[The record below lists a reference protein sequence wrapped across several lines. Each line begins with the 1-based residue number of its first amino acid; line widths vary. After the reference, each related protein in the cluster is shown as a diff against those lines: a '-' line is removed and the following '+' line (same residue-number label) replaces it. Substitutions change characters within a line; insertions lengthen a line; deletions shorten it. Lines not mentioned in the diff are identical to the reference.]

1 MVDHD
6 RLFKELITTFFV
18 EFIALFLPE
27 VMDYLEPNSVTFLD
41 KEVFTDVTAGERYE
55 TDLIAQVQFRGEPSF
70 FLIHLES
77 QAQAQSNFG
86 QRMFRYF
93 ARLYE
98 KYDLPI
104 YPIVLFSY
112 EQPRQPAPSQFGV
125 AFPDLRVLEFNYRVI
140 QLNQLNW
147 RDFLDRPNPVASA
160 LMAKMQIAPEDRARV
175 KAECLRLLVTLRL
188 DRARMQ
194 LISGFIDTYLRLNE
208 LEQQQ
213 FEAEFGRIE
222 PSKQEGVMEI
232 VTSWMEEGIRQGQA
246 EGSQREAQSFA
257 LRLLRRKFGEI
268 ASELEHQ
275 VRALSVTQL
284 EELGEATLDFSM
296 IADVVAW
303 LERLDNENNQ

>member
-1 MVDHD
+1 VVDHD

-27 VMDYLEPNSVTFLD
+27 VMDYLEPDSVTFLD

-55 TDLIAQVQFRGEPSF
+55 TDLIAQVRFRGEPSF

-77 QAQAQSNFG
+77 QAQAQSSFG
-86 QRMFRYF
+86 KRMFRYF
-93 ARLYE
+93 ARLHE

-112 EQPRQPAPSQFGV
+112 EQPRQLAPSQFGV
-125 AFPDLRVLEFNYRVI
+125 EFPDLRVLEFNYQLI

-160 LMAKMQIAPEDRARV
+160 LMAKMQIAPEERARV

-194 LISGFIDTYLRLNE
+194 LISGFIDTYLRLNA

-213 FEAEFGRIE
+213 FEAEIGRIE
-222 PSKQEGVMEI
+222 PSEQEGIMEI
-232 VTSWMEEGIRQGQA
+232 VTSWTEQGLQQ
-246 EGSQREAQSFA
+246 GVLNYT
-257 LRLLRRKFGEI
+257 LRLLKHKFGEI
-268 ASELEHQ
+268 DSEIETQ
-275 VRALSVTQL
+275 VRGLSVAQL
-284 EELGEATLDFSM
+284 QDLGEALLDLST
-296 IADVVAW
+296 IDEVERW
-303 LERLDNENNQ
+303 LEGSRE